1 MWRRCRSLGA
11 GAALRAGRQVAPLT
25 RRAGRVALLILVM
38 SVLAVLVFGF
48 AAAIYLG
55 LALTFAALVI
65 MVLLCQGEPADE
77 SQT

>member
-1 MWRRCRSLGA
+1 M
-11 GAALRAGRQVAPLT
+11 
-25 RRAGRVALLILVM
+25 ALLILVM